1 MGGTVSDGI
10 SRRLPSSWP
19 ETVTADPPVL
29 TLRCARGV
37 VEQQAALDAW
47 LATAPAAPRAVIA
60 EGALWPLQ
68 AGDAEVVQL
77 AACPCCLGAVPL
89 RVTLTRLLRQSRP
102 RALLVLLASPEHL
115 PRLRQQVEA
124 GSFGPL
130 RLDPANSA
138 G

>member
-1 MGGTVSDGI
+1 M
-10 SRRLPSSWP
+10 
-19 ETVTADPPVL
+19 TADLAML
-29 TLRCARGV
+29 TLRCAQGATA
-37 VEQQAALDAW
+37 QQAALDAW
-47 LATAPAAPRAVIA
+47 LATSPDTPRAVIA

-68 AGDAEVVQL
+68 AGRVEIVQL

-102 RALLVLLASPEHL
+102 RALLVLLASAEHL

-124 GSFGPL
+124 GRFGPL
-130 RLDPANSA
+130 RLDLP

>member
-1 MGGTVSDGI
+1 M
-10 SRRLPSSWP
+10 
-19 ETVTADPPVL
+19 
-29 TLRCARGV
+29 
-37 VEQQAALDAW
+37 
-47 LATAPAAPRAVIA
+47 
-60 EGALWPLQ
+60 
-68 AGDAEVVQL
+68 
-77 AACPCCLGAVPL
+77 PL

-102 RALLVLLASPEHL
+102 CALLVLLASPEHL